1 MRDPR
6 AVFRTTPRLLLC
18 RPGMSDLSEIV
29 SLWTDPQVTAFIG
42 GPREASPVLD
52 FFREFAADFE
62 AAQERWG
69 DRWWTIVEWAS
80 DRFVGLVSLVAK
92 EIEGQDEVE
101 LGYFLLPFAWGRGF
115 ALEAAREVCD
125 YAFGS
130 LGLKSLVALIDP
142 ENSRS
147 QAVATRLG
155 MVLDHEILREDG
167 TIRRLHRLLPEG
179 EPR

>member
-1 MRDPR
+1 M
-6 AVFRTTPRLLLC
+6 
-18 RPGMSDLSEIV
+18 GEMV

-42 GPREASPVLD
+42 GPREAGPVLD

-62 AAQERWG
+62 AARERWG
-69 DRWWTIVEWAS
+69 DRWWTIVERAS
-80 DRFVGLVSLVAK
+80 DRFLGLVSLVAK

-125 YAFGS
+125 YAFGR
-130 LGLKSLVALIDP
+130 LGLKSVVALVDP
-142 ENSRS
+142 QNGRS

-155 MVLDHEILREDG
+155 MVLDHEILRGDG
-167 TIRRLHRLLPEG
+167 AVRRLHRLLPEG
-179 EPR
+179 ESR